1 MTSSTGAAA
10 LLRPSSAAPA
20 ASQNRILADPGQGV
34 EPVANATGGST
45 APFVVESAYKENT

>member
-1 MTSSTGAAA
+1 VTSSTGAAA

-20 ASQNRILADPGQGV
+20 APQNRILTDPGQGV